1 MSVIVVGYDT
11 WTEAVLDR
19 LRELAISYTV
29 LVTDPATEHALVD
42 RGHSVVQAPVID
54 ETAFRTAGVTSTT
67 AVLVATLDDQENVLT
82 VLTAADLDPEIS
94 IITFVN
100 ERVDAPKLRRAG
112 ADVVVNIGAVIA
124 ALLVQTALSEADPDH
139 LLAQL
144 LTEDTTVETASDVRA
159 VSTEDDGQ

>member
-19 LRELAISYTV
+19 LRELEISYTV
-29 LVTDPATEHALVD
+29 LVTDTATEQTLID
-42 RGHSVVQAPVID
+42 RGYSVVQTPVID
-54 ETAFRTAGVTSTT
+54 EAAFQTAGITSAT
-67 AVLVATLDDQENVLT
+67 AVLVATLNDQENVLT
-82 VLTAADLDPEIS
+82 VLTAADLDSAIS

-124 ALLVQTALSEADPDH
+124 ALLVQTALSEADPNS

-144 LTEDTTVETASDVRA
+144 LTDETTVETASDVRA
-159 VSTEDDGQ
+159 VSTEDRGQ